1 MQRDGGPG
9 GAGGAGNPTGGSFTG
24 PAEALE
30 IMGDHA
36 YGYSGLIVASTS
48 PSDAL
53 SFTTGNYYFFGTLQ
67 LNAPADDDSPGA
79 VRAGLANIKLN
90 DTSVA
95 ILNCG
100 TDSNDVPAR
109 PNSIAQELV
118 IPPYT
123 NVVVEVESDSDAGD
137 MYLSIVLTGRIY
149 RG

>member
-1 MQRDGGPG
+1 MGLNGGG
-9 GAGGAGNPTGGSFTG
+9 GGGILGVGNSFTG
-24 PAEALE
+24 PAQALE
-30 IMGDHA
+30 IISDHA
-36 YGYSGLIVASTS
+36 YAYSGLIVASTS

-53 SFTTGNYYFFGTLQ
+53 NFTSGNYYFFGTLQ
-67 LNAPADDDSPGA
+67 LNAPADDDAPGS

-90 DTSVA
+90 DSSVA

-109 PNSIAQELV
+109 PNSIAQQLV

-137 MYLSIVLTGRIY
+137 MFLSIVLTGRIY